1 MKIWTKRAAGVGAI
15 IGGLLVAGTVAAN
28 AAPMSMVGSALNNIP
43 FVGQATQQV
52 SRSDMAAPTIVRSGR
67 ARGIVSGTA
76 VGVGVSGNKVNA
88 PVLLCGNTV
97 NVVGRSKVR
106 CYRGTASSGS
116 SGPSTSNNATVV
128 SSRRA
133 RGVLSGSAVGVGVNG
148 NTVNAPVTACANSV
162 NALGLSKGSC

>member
-116 SGPSTSNNATVV
+116 SGPSTL
-128 SSRRA
+128 RQQRQRA
-133 RGVLSGSAVGVGVNG
+133 GPQQGLLLARPVAVRPARPGRAGLCTGRSGR
-148 NTVNAPVTACANSV
+148 
-162 NALGLSKGSC
+162 

>member
-1 MKIWTKRAAGVGAI
+1 VKIWTKRAAGIGAI

-28 AAPMSMVGSALNNIP
+28 AAPLSMVGSALSSIP
-43 FVGQATQQV
+43 FVGQAAQQV
-52 SRSDMAAPTIVRSGR
+52 SRGDMAAPTLVQSST
-67 ARGIVSGTA
+67 ARGIASGTA

-97 NVVGRSKVR
+97 NVVGRSKAR
-106 CYRGTASSGS
+106 CRRGAASSGS
-116 SGPSTSNNATVV
+116 SRPSSSHNATVV
-128 SSRRA
+128 SSRGA
-133 RGVLSGSAVGVGVNG
+133 RGILSGSAVGAGVNG